1 MSLTSDI
8 KGISGVPRFNGDI
21 DEFPIFATKFEA
33 LTYRLG
39 DEYAEALLGEPPY
52 SNLTYGSKIQVR
64 DIPPTTD
71 QSAHKTEEQD
81 SATPVCSRVRSR
93 SLNRAYLRSPL
104 LTPSSERIR
113 TYQQEIKTQTS
124 QDPDVQQKYNKI
136 CRKIY
141 GYLIGCL
148 GTDPI
153 RRIQNQKISPGD
165 GIGAWRA
172 LKDEYQNGSAIN
184 TQAMVQKLT
193 QTKMEGK
200 LCTLSAYT
208 YEFNRLI
215 TNLREQQVEMPEI
228 VQIGLLLAGL
238 TSEYKHIKNILNT
251 SNELTFVEVCAQLRN
266 FQEANGL
273 DSAVQHN
280 DDASG
285 AGYVS
290 RADNGRNHE
299 DMVMECFNCKKR
311 HRGGERVCTAPC
323 GVCGKS
329 DHIRYHCPQ
338 RKARRQETTQQ
349 KKQEKHSAGMA
360 TEDCED
366 SDDTTYGL

>member
-1 MSLTSDI
+1 MSLNSDNSDL
-8 KGISGVPRFNGDI
+8 KGISGVPKFNGDVE
-21 DEFPIFATKFEA
+21 EFPIFATKFEA

-52 SNLTYGSKIQVR
+52 ENLTYGAKIPANIRLR
-64 DIPPTTD
+64 DTPSTTD
-71 QSAHKTEEQD
+71 QSAHKAEEQD
-81 SATPVCSRVRSR
+81 SSTPIRSRVRSR

-104 LTPSSERIR
+104 FTPSSERTR
-113 TYQQEIKTQTS
+113 TYQQENTTQAS
-124 QDPDVQQKYNKI
+124 RDPNVQQKYNKI

-148 GTDPI
+148 GIDPI

-184 TQAMVQKLT
+184 AQAMVQKLT

-200 LCTLSAYT
+200 LTTLSAYT

-215 TNLREQQVEMPEI
+215 TNLREQQVEMPEV

-238 TSEYKHIKNILNT
+238 TPEYKHIKNILNT

-273 DSAVQHN
+273 DSAL
-280 DDASG
+280 
-285 AGYVS
+285 
-290 RADNGRNHE
+290 
-299 DMVMECFNCKKR
+299 NCVYYR
-311 HRGGERVCTAPC
+311 
-323 GVCGKS
+323 
-329 DHIRYHCPQ
+329 I
-338 RKARRQETTQQ
+338 
-349 KKQEKHSAGMA
+349 
-360 TEDCED
+360 
-366 SDDTTYGL
+366 